1 MEKNDFSVGD
11 KIIAINDS
19 ELCIPPL
26 EFCLNINPGDEA
38 RAYSKGDIFIIR
50 AIFSKDELVIWH
62 DLLGST
68 MAVNSCNFL
77 NLKSFRDNKI
87 KKILNDTY

>member
-1 MEKNDFSVGD
+1 MDFSIGD

-19 ELCIPPL
+19 ELCRPHS
-26 EFCLNINPGDEA
+26 EFCKSLNINPGDEA